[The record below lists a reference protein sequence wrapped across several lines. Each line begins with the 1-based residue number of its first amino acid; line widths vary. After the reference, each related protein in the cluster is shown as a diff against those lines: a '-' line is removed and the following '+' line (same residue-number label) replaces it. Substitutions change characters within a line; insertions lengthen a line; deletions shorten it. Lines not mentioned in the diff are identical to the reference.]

1 MTSPR
6 LGGPVAAV
14 VAVFTISR
22 LAAYASGVRF
32 DASPLLTYAWHTI
45 DRDLLRHRLLE
56 SLFYL
61 HSQPPGFNAMLGAAL
76 KAFPDRPEVAL
87 HAVYVVFGLVHAI
100 ALLLV
105 LYRAVGLGRWT
116 SAAVTSVLSV
126 SPAWITYENWLFY
139 DYPAAALLTLSA
151 LLLFGFVDRRGWVAG
166 LAFFAVVASLIAT
179 RAVFTPL
186 WLVLVVGLLLLVC
199 RDLRGRVLLT
209 CTVAVAATAF
219 LVGKNIVL
227 FGVPS
232 TSSWAGMNLAEV
244 AFSQVPPDERRE
256 LVAQGAISKISLIEP
271 FGWPGEYLGIV
282 PRPRPRGVPLLDRLG
297 TEAEPNLHSEIM
309 VGASKQYFRDAVRL
323 IRLRPEAYATA
334 VALSLGLY
342 ARPSSDLVYVTDNRF
357 RLGVFAR
364 AYDRVVLL
372 QTKPGE
378 PSWTIV
384 LGHTL
389 ALLYGLWLTTR
400 LLLRRAPP
408 TARAVLLAYVWL
420 TLAYA
425 TVLIGLVQISENQRL
440 RFLVDTFAVILVAAA
455 FRDAVAWTR
464 NRRARQSEGAAHA
477 GGAGDEI
484 PCT

>member
-1 MTSPR
+1 MTRLAAPR

-22 LAAYASGVRF
+22 LAAYDSGVRF

-61 HSQPPGFNAMLGAAL
+61 HSQPPGYNALLGVAM

-100 ALLLV
+100 A
-105 LYRAVGLGRWT
+105 
-116 SAAVTSVLSV
+116 
-126 SPAWITYENWLFY
+126 
-139 DYPAAALLTLSA
+139 
-151 LLLFGFVDRRGWVAG
+151 
-166 LAFFAVVASLIAT
+166 
-179 RAVFTPL
+179 
-186 WLVLVVGLLLLVC
+186 
-199 RDLRGRVLLT
+199 GRVLLT

-244 AFSQVPPDERRE
+244 VFSQVPLDERRE
-256 LVAQGAISKISLIEP
+256 LVEQGAISKISLIEP
-271 FGWPGEYLGIV
+271 FRWPGDYLGIV

-297 TEAEPNLHSEIM
+297 TEAEPNLHNEIM

-323 IRLRPEAYATA
+323 ISLRPGAYATA

-342 ARPSSDLVYVTDNRF
+342 ARPPSDLAYVADNRF
-357 RLGVFAR
+357 RLGAFAR
-364 AYDRVVLL
+364 AYDRFVLL

-389 ALLYGLWLTTR
+389 ALLYGMWLTAR
-400 LLLRRAPP
+400 LLLRRAQS

-484 PCT
+484 FPVLDRTSEACGGGRPSGRPLLA